1 MVAEAALGS
10 LSLQGLLL
18 LVFENN
24 RGVSGVALLLMAK
37 LSWPVLGTALFLD
50 ILAFALACGALAK
63 RSTVSSLSLLFTSLF
78 RRLLCLVF
86 FALRSVAFGAYTFSC
101 VESDLDTCKCD
112 LLWAHGYLLTGTL
125 VLSLGLIVEEGFER
139 KVSRWNFTSHIL
151 LPVSG

>member
-10 LSLQGLLL
+10 LSLQGFLL
-18 LVFENN
+18 LVLENN
-24 RGVSGVALLLMAK
+24 RGVSGVALLLAMAK

-63 RSTVSSLSLLFTSLF
+63 RSTVSSLSLLFTSQF

-86 FALRSVAFGAYTFSC
+86 FTLRSVAFGAYTFSC

-112 LLWAHGYLLTGTL
+112 FLWAHGYLTGTL

-139 KVSRWNFTSHIL
+139 KVSWWNFTSHIL
-151 LPVSG
+151 